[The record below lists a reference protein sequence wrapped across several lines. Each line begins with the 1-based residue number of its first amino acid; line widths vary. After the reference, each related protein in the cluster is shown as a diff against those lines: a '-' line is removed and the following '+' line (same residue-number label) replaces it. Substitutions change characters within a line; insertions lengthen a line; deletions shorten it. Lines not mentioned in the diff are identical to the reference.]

1 MARSGGTN
9 LDIVKQVAAAHSAQ
23 TVAPDESP
31 PEAPALVREE
41 GGPVFFY
48 NAKYP
53 NERIYDPVDA
63 SKRRGHQAGDV
74 ARSLEFRRGQF
85 IATEPWQ
92 IDLLRKTVHVREAD
106 LEKAI
111 LCEQCKYTTKS
122 LRDYQDHIR
131 KHM

>member
-31 PEAPALVREE
+31 PEAPAFKQD

-48 NAKYP
+48 NSRYP
-53 NERIYDPVDA
+53 NERIYDPGDA
-63 SKRRGHQAGDV
+63 QGRKGHQAGDV
-74 ARSLEFRRGQF
+74 ARSLDFRGAQF
-85 IATEPWQ
+85 IAREQWQ
-92 IDLLRKTVHVREAD
+92 IDLLRKIPHVREAD
-106 LEKAI
+106 LEEPI
-111 LCEQCKYTTKS
+111 PCEQCKYMTRS